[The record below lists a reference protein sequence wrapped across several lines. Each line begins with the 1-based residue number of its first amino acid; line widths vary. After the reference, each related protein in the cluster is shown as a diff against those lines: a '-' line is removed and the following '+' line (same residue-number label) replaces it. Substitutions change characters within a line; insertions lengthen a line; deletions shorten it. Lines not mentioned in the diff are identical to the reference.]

1 MTLRKR
7 PSITREQLQYCKDH
21 AMSASQ
27 AGTFLGRH
35 HTTILSACKKF
46 GIELPKYA
54 HRYAAPIRVKFRK
67 VTVTASDEKKLT
79 WSCSP
84 AAIARALAKKPSATL

>member
-1 MTLRKR
+1 MPKPR
-7 PSITREQLQYCKDH
+7 PAITREQVQYCKDH
-21 AMSASQ
+21 GMSASQ

-35 HTTILSACKKF
+35 HTTVLSACKKF

-54 HRYAAPIRVKFRK
+54 HRYAAPIFVKRG
-67 VTVTASDEKKLT
+67 VVQVTASDKKKLA

-84 AAIARALAKKPSATL
+84 AAIKRALQKRDRMTTW

>member
-7 PSITREQLQYCKDH
+7 PSITYEQLMYCKNH
-21 AMSASQ
+21 QMSASQ

-46 GIELPKYA
+46 GVELPKYA
-54 HRYAAPIRVKFRK
+54 HRYAAPIHVRPGR
-67 VTVTASDEKKLT
+67 VTVTASDTKVKA

-84 AAIARALAKKPSATL
+84 AAIERALAKKPSALL